1 MAARPLV
8 RCRDLTT
15 RDGQLFDRCISGAL
29 GGGQHELGNRGR
41 RSTGDAGMLPLSS
54 ASCKSNAAHSL
65 GAEWSPPADVE
76 ASSP

>member
-29 GGGQHELGNRGR
+29 GGQHSLGNRGR
-41 RSTGDAGMLPLSS
+41 RSTGDAGTLLLSS
-54 ASCKSNAAHSL
+54 ASCKRNAACSL
-65 GAEWSPPADVE
+65 GSGWSPPADAE